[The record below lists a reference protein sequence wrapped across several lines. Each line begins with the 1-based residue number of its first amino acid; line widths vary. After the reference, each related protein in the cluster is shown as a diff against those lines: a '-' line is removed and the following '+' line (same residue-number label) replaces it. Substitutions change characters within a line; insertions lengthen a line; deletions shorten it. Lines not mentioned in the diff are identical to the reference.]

1 MAILPLIFI
10 TFATLF
16 FGFTIFLK
24 MLRYKEEV
32 LLKKKAIE
40 NLENLNAE
48 LQYDLITR
56 PPKEDP
62 PVKVIK
68 IA

>member
-1 MAILPLIFI
+1 
-10 TFATLF
+10 
-16 FGFTIFLK
+16 